1 MVIWCFSE
9 KVMRWHFVNDE
20 KLEHLG
26 MREEKEFHMILEFI
40 LICYP
45 LNMESQTGKI
55 EMTWQN

>member
-1 MVIWCFSE
+1 MVICCFSE

-45 LNMESQTGKI
+45 LNMESQIGKI
-55 EMTWQN
+55 EMT